1 MRSAL
6 ACVVLLT
13 VAASASATVHEK
25 PAPGAIMFA
34 STRSVHY
41 GAEDVFTIDRR
52 GRKLN
57 LTQTVGIREEAL
69 DLSPDG
75 REVLVHRTATN
86 GDQDLYL
93 LDLASRRLQ
102 RLTSTPAQGE
112 PTARF
117 SPNGEAVAFIRDE
130 QPNRADLW
138 IVDRAGSERRLT
150 FDGTTKGAVAWSPDG
165 RKLAFADDRALFVV
179 ERAGGDPRRLASF
192 PHSLASP
199 HVVWR
204 RDGILVPDE
213 RPNGVFDLR
222 LIAEDGQGSRLV
234 RNPCGD
240 AVPAWSPDGSHVVC
254 HGLIRTRYAFVRTAG
269 GRLLRLATL
278 YPPTHSAHVDRMLL
292 AHQASLV
299 VFSAHVDERDADL
312 WLSDGRLRKLT
323 TGPGEDHDP
332 AWSPDRRRVAF
343 VRSSLQRRSGDPG
356 RLMLLDVGRGR
367 VRPLR
372 PGLEAAEP
380 DWSPDGRS
388 LVYERGGDLFVERLG
403 NGSPRRLTRGRAEDT
418 NPTWSGDGATIAF
431 VRQGRRA
438 ELSTVPARGGR
449 RTVLYSGARDV
460 VDPAWSPNG
469 RAIAFSTLGTV
480 DVIQVASR
488 RVRTL
493 VRDPDNPLTRPSWS
507 QDGRSLV
514 YAAGWENDIP
524 YPFHAPNA
532 HFLELWRVGLAD
544 RSTRPLIRSV
554 GFNFDPDVAR

>member
-1 MRSAL
+1 MRSAAAFL
-6 ACVVLLT
+6 VLLA
-13 VAASASATVHEK
+13 VAASASATVHER
-25 PAPGAIMFA
+25 PAPGAIVFA
-34 STRSVHY
+34 STRSVYY
-41 GAEDVFTIDRR
+41 GAEDVFAIDRR

-57 LTQTVGIREEAL
+57 LTQTAGIREEAL

-75 REVLVHRTATN
+75 REVLVHRTSAE

-93 LDLASRRLQ
+93 LDLASRRLH
-102 RLTSTPAQGE
+102 RLTFTPAQGE

-117 SPNGEAVAFIRDE
+117 SPGGEAVAFIRDE
-130 QPNRADLW
+130 PPNRTDLW
-138 IVDRAGSERRLT
+138 IADRTGSERRLT
-150 FDGTTKGAVAWSPDG
+150 FDGTTKRAVAWSPDG
-165 RKLAFADDRALFVV
+165 RKLAFTDDTAIFAIQ
-179 ERAGGDPRRLASF
+179 RAGGDPRRLAPF
-192 PHSLASP
+192 PSSLASP

-204 RDGILVPDE
+204 HDGVLVPDE

-222 LIAEDGQGSRLV
+222 LIPANGQGSRLV

-240 AVPAWSPDGSHVVC
+240 AVPAWSPDAAQVVC
-254 HGLIRTRYAFVRTAG
+254 HGLVRTRYAFVRTAG
-269 GRLLRLATL
+269 GRLLRRATL

-299 VFSAHVDERDADL
+299 VFSAHLDERDADL

-343 VRSSLQRRSGDPG
+343 VRSSFQRRSGDPG
-356 RLMLLDVGRGR
+356 RLMLLDVVRGR
-367 VRPLR
+367 LGQLR
-372 PGLEAAEP
+372 PGLEAAGP

-388 LVYERGGDLFVERLG
+388 LVYERGGDLFVERVG
-403 NGSPRRLTRGRAEDT
+403 HGRPRRLTRGRWKDT
-418 NPTWSGDGATIAF
+418 DPAWSPDGATIAF
-431 VRQGRRA
+431 VRQRESA
-438 ELSTVPARGGR
+438 ELSVVPARGGR
-449 RTVLYSGARDV
+449 RTVLSSARDV
-460 VDPAWSPNG
+460 LDPAWSPNS

-480 DVIQVASR
+480 NVVQIASR

-493 VRDPDNPLTRPSWS
+493 VRDTDNLLTHPSWS
-507 QDGRSLV
+507 QDGRALV

-532 HFLELWRVGLAD
+532 HFLELWHVGLAD
-544 RSTRPLIRSV
+544 RSTRPLIRSA